1 MLRLLGHALVRLP
14 PVLPY
19 FLPLVLLRVLP
30 RFRRCWDGVWFNAHS
45 TGSSVDGTRQVCA
58 ADGFDIFG
66 RGGLLFL
73 GDSDLDLWSATSS
86 SYFDTFPNSSSLAVG
101 GYTCDDVLDDDIE
114 DVLDEASPSTVRI
127 HAPTYLVHTHTTHAH
142 SRTPCR

>member
-1 MLRLLGHALVRLP
+1 MVSLGEPRVT
-14 PVLPY
+14 
-19 FLPLVLLRVLP
+19 LLRAVCTLCACGRWP
-30 RFRRCWDGVWFNAHS
+30 RGSGDRCGLRDVA
-45 TGSSVDGTRQVCA
+45 T
-58 ADGFDIFG
+58 DGFDVFG

-127 HAPTYLVHTHTTHAH
+127 HAPTYKRDTFLDNQLHAH
-142 SRTPCR
+142 VVQMAIGCLEC